1 MHYNPEAA
9 EMLIQFNNGLSKFFD
24 GFEDKEAVINVERC
38 IEVERRSFG
47 GGVLANE
54 SSFGCAEVSVFI
66 FREMG
71 EVDRLRA

>member
-1 MHYNPEAA
+1 MACPK
-9 EMLIQFNNGLSKFFD
+9 LFD

-38 IEVERRSFG
+38 IEVKRHSFG
-47 GGVLANE
+47 GGVLANK